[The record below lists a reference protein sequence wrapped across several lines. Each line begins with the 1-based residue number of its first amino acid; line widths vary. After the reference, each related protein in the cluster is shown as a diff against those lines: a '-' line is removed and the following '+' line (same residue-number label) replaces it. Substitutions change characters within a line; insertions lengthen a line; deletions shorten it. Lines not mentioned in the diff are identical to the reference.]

1 MGDKKDEGSFDIDF
15 KVLPPELQV
24 KLWLLSLDADTSKV
38 NLAFNP
44 GKYVMNIGYSYEGN
58 VESSF
63 MVRRFTA
70 KLGVNP
76 SSGDVDLG
84 LVFKGFKFSA
94 SSSWSAPKLGIG
106 ISYGSGLLPFP
117 AQLGS
122 TFTSAAGGLS
132 NVGGDLGSLSGN
144 PLDWYKL
151 HSDDID
157 SISKAV
163 ELGQQI
169 AKSGSDKNRIG
180 VGLRLNYSG
189 ESGLTIYGGAQ
200 LRF

>member
-1 MGDKKDEGSFDIDF
+1 MGDKKDEGGFDIDF

-38 NLAFNP
+38 TLAYNP
-44 GKYVMNIGYSYEGN
+44 GKFVMNIGYSYGGSI
-58 VESSF
+58 ESSF
-63 MVRRFTA
+63 LVRRFSA

-76 SSGDVDLG
+76 SSREVDLG
-84 LVFKGFKFSA
+84 LVFRGFKFSA
-94 SSSWSAPKLGIG
+94 STSVGKPTLGLG

-117 AQLGS
+117 SQLGS

-132 NVGGDLGSLSGN
+132 NIAGDLSSAPDN
-144 PLDWYKL
+144 PLAWYNL
-151 HSDDID
+151 HSDDVE

-163 ELGQQI
+163 SLGQQI
-169 AKSGSDKNRIG
+169 MKAGSDKNRFG
-180 VGLRLNYSG
+180 VGLRLNYTS